1 VNPVTRCDLKY
12 KDSSAAFICGNCG
25 NTITGRGLGS
35 FNRNHCP
42 HCLWSRHVD
51 MRTGD
56 RMSVCRGM
64 MEPVAIWAKN
74 EGEWSVIHRCVKCGF
89 IRTNRISGDDSRD
102 CLISTVLKPAL
113 NPPFPLDLNLIISS
127 VEGR

>member
-1 VNPVTRCDLKY
+1 
-12 KDSSAAFICGNCG
+12 
-25 NTITGRGLGS
+25 
-35 FNRNHCP
+35 
-42 HCLWSRHVD
+42 

-89 IRTNRISGDDSRD
+89 MRTNRISGDDNRD
-102 CLISTVLKPAL
+102 SLIRMVVKPAA

-127 VEGR
+127 MERL